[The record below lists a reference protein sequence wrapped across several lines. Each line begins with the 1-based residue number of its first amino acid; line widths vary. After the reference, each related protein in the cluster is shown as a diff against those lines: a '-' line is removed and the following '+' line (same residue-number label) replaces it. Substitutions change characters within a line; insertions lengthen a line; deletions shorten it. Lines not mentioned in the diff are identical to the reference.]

1 MVRLIHKQGEQ
12 SRSQKLN
19 RWFFSLIYCINVL
32 FLSATIQLARC
43 HVQMTRSRE
52 RYNHPCQVA
61 LQQNFLFEPV
71 CYTKLVS
78 FFASFNLPDY
88 KRHFKV
94 FVYHSHWLALIPLLQ
109 ESDMVEHSFSWCYL
123 IEIRPWKKVFW
134 KCYQSIA
141 FGLCLNIIS
150 EKINKNLFA
159 LIVSDRGIWRWL
171 FCYVLSPTS
180 CKTVIYFVTMV
191 GNVPWSKADNTPW
204 SHNTVTPLPT
214 MFKHGR
220 QWKTMHGTMVNLSPG
235 KEEKREK
242 AMVALLFFIMATLEI
257 VFGRSKAVGR
267 KRSIWR

>member
-1 MVRLIHKQGEQ
+1 M
-12 SRSQKLN
+12 
-19 RWFFSLIYCINVL
+19 
-32 FLSATIQLARC
+32 
-43 HVQMTRSRE
+43 
-52 RYNHPCQVA
+52 
-61 LQQNFLFEPV
+61 
-71 CYTKLVS
+71 S

-141 FGLCLNIIS
+141 FGLCLNITS

-220 QWKTMHGTMVNLSPG
+220 QWKTMHGTMVNLLPG

-257 VFGRSKAVGR
+257 GFGRSKAVGR